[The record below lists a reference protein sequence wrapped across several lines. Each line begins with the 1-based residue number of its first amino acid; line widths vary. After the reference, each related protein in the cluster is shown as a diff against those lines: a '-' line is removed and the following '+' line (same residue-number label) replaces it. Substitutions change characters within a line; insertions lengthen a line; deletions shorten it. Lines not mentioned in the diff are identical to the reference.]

1 MPIPPIPEYPSFI
14 EELGQALADGETLTR
29 WVAAAGGRDAGDG
42 LEAVQGA
49 SCPRR
54 LFPAPAATQIARPNV
69 GPRSHQ
75 WVQTLPEPRCRPLE
89 LKSHNQKGKP
99 MNLTRATHPTRL
111 RVIVVAAV
119 LAVAGL
125 FASASQAASARTT
138 GAHAFQWRDGPKPV
152 IVLEH
157 GAWAD
162 ASSWSE
168 VIQRLQGDGFTVYA
182 PPNPLRGLPQDSAYL
197 HDFLTQNAA
206 LAGQPV
212 VLVGHS
218 MAGRSSPTPPSA
230 TPR

>member
-1 MPIPPIPEYPSFI
+1 
-14 EELGQALADGETLTR
+14 
-29 WVAAAGGRDAGDG
+29 
-42 LEAVQGA
+42 
-49 SCPRR
+49 
-54 LFPAPAATQIARPNV
+54 
-69 GPRSHQ
+69 
-75 WVQTLPEPRCRPLE
+75 
-89 LKSHNQKGKP
+89 

-218 MAGRSSPTPPSA
+218 YGGAGFTHPPPA
-230 TPR
+230 RPPRQGPVFLGAILPPPGPAPPGRLRFLAPSCLRGG